1 MRIQPENVDDIRRR
15 FYSFYDG
22 VVRAVRLNISSKPR
36 TCEVDIEA
44 KDMESPSGWSSI
56 CLTLLDVSAFRF
68 ELGRTTFEV
77 LSGGIQ
83 FGWRDGAIC
92 VVLDAYPD
100 DGEELPDLRTN
111 IAYVIGLSC
120 DVNATA
126 IEPLPKS

>member
-1 MRIQPENVDDIRRR
+1 MRIQPENVDEIRKR
-15 FYSFYDG
+15 FYNFDDG
-22 VVRAVRLNISSKPR
+22 VVRAVRVNIRSKPR

-44 KDMESPSGWSSI
+44 QDMESPSGWSSI
-56 CLTLLDVSAFRF
+56 CFTLLGVSEFRF
-68 ELGRTTFEV
+68 ELGKTTFEV

-120 DVNATA
+120 DMSATA
-126 IEPLPKS
+126 IESFHKG